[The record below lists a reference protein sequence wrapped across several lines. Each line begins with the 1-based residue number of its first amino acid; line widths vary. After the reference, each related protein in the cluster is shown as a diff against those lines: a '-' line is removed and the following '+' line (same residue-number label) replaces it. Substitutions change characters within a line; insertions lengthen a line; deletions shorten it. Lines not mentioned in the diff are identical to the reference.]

1 MVPVMAIGSMD
12 LDAESAPCCA
22 PLAQPGLSDADAR
35 GAADLFKALGD
46 PHRVR
51 IVNLLATA
59 GEPVCVCDLTPALA
73 LAQGTVSFHLKRL
86 LDAGLIRRERR
97 GTWSYYSLEPGALSR
112 VADVL
117 RPASGGDVG

>member
-1 MVPVMAIGSMD
+1 VAIGSTD
-12 LDAESAPCCA
+12 LDAMVIPCCA
-22 PLAQPGLSDADAR
+22 PLAEPGLSDAQAR
-35 GAADLFKALGD
+35 GAAELFKALGD

-51 IVNLLATA
+51 IVNVLATA
-59 GEPVCVCDLTPALA
+59 EEPVCVCDLTPALG

-112 VADVL
+112 VADAL
-117 RPASGGDVG
+117 RPASGGDPA

>member
-1 MVPVMAIGSMD
+1 MKELPV
-12 LDAESAPCCA
+12 LEAPVCCA
-22 PLAQPGLSDADAR
+22 PVVSPSMTETDAR
-35 GAADLFKALGD
+35 GAAALFKALAD

-59 GEPVCVCDLTPALA
+59 GEEVCVCDLTPSLG

-97 GTWSYYSLEPGALSR
+97 GTWSYYSLEHDALAR
-112 VADVL
+112 VAAVL
-117 RPASGGDVG
+117 EPAGGELS